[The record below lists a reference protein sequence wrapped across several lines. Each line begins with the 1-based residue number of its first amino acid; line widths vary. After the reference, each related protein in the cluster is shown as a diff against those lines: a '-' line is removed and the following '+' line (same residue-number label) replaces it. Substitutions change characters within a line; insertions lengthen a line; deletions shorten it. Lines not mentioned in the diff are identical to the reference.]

1 MAPAFHS
8 TRHAIAFGGVIV
20 FFLTLPIVLRG
31 VGGVSPEESFRGIS
45 ERAGD
50 FDRIG
55 HEIFQDHSDL
65 DVFLCGSSL
74 LDLAVDPELVTR
86 QMSQAIGHPVKT
98 LLLEQA
104 WQGPDMNYFVA
115 RALMERR
122 RVKMLV
128 IAAPAWIQRSNQPHV
143 QLFRVVRYG
152 DYPGALDGLG
162 FRSRVAEYADYPL
175 GAPRQAL
182 NLLRANLVAPD
193 AGRAR
198 GARVGVGYEGGPFVP
213 HEVSDPAVPPSES
226 IDSAKSR
233 DLFRFDG
240 PPLSPYQ
247 FHFLLK
253 TAELAREHGTLLV
266 ILHLPS
272 PSERGLTV
280 VPDRKLMPGIIGDG
294 VFFVGVPS
302 ARLFHNVPD
311 RDFLDYYQDE
321 HMNLNGSQLFTR
333 AIIPALIKI
342 YEQQSATR

>member
-8 TRHAIAFGGVIV
+8 TRHAIVFGGVIV

-31 VGGVSPEESFRGIS
+31 VGGISLEESFRGIS

-55 HEIFQDHSDL
+55 HETFEDHSDL
-65 DVFLCGSSL
+65 DVFFCGSSL
-74 LDLAVDPELVTR
+74 LELAVDPELVTR
-86 QMSQAIGHPVKT
+86 QMSQAIGRPVKA
-98 LLLEQA
+98 LLLPQA

-128 IAAPAWIQRSNQPHV
+128 IAAPAWVHRSNQPHV

-152 DYPGALDGLG
+152 DYPGALDGVS
-162 FRSRVAEYADYPL
+162 FRSRAAVYADYVL

-182 NLLRANLVAPD
+182 NLLRTNLVAPD
-193 AGRAR
+193 AG
-198 GARVGVGYEGGPFVP
+198 GARVARVGLGYEGGPFVP
-213 HEVSDPAVPPSES
+213 HEESGPTVPPSES
-226 IDSAKSR
+226 IDSEKSR

-253 TAELAREHGTLLV
+253 TAELAREHGSLLV
-266 ILHLPS
+266 ILHMPS
-272 PSERGLTV
+272 PSERRDAI

-302 ARLFHNVPD
+302 ARLFRNVPD
-311 RDFLDYYQDE
+311 SEFFDYYQDE
-321 HMNLNGSQLFTR
+321 HMNLNGSELFTR
-333 AIIPALIKI
+333 AIIPALVKI
-342 YEQQSATR
+342 YEQQSAAR

>member
-8 TRHAIAFGGVIV
+8 TRHAIAFGGAIV

-31 VGGVSPEESFRGIS
+31 VGGVSLEESFRGIS

-55 HEIFQDHSDL
+55 HEIFRDRSDL
-65 DVFLCGSSL
+65 DVFFCGSSL
-74 LDLAVDPELVTR
+74 LALAADPELVTR
-86 QMSQAIGHPVKT
+86 RMSEAAGHPVKT

-115 RALMERR
+115 RALLERR

-128 IAAPAWIQRSNQPHV
+128 IAAPAWVHRSNQPHV

-152 DYPGALDGLG
+152 DFPGALNGLG
-162 FRSRVAEYADYPL
+162 FRSRAAVYADYAL

-182 NLLRANLVAPD
+182 NLLRSNLAAPD

-198 GARVGVGYEGGPFVP
+198 AARVGLGYDGGPFVP
-213 HEVSDPAVPPSES
+213 HQMSDPAVPPSES
-226 IDSAKSR
+226 IESEKSR
-233 DLFRFDG
+233 DLFHFDG

-247 FHFLLK
+247 LHFLLK
-253 TAELAREHGTLLV
+253 TAELAREHGSLLV

-272 PSERGLTV
+272 PSERGLTI
-280 VPDRKLMPGIIGDG
+280 VPDRKLMPETMGGG

-302 ARLFHNVPD
+302 ARLFRNIPD
-311 RDFLDYYQDE
+311 REFLDYYQDE
-321 HMNLNGSQLFTR
+321 HMNLNGSELFTK